1 MDIDPGNYVMLGV
14 SDSGYGIAE
23 ETLKHVFEPFFTTKE
38 VGKGTGMGLSMVH
51 GFAKQSGGSVTIK
64 SELGVGT
71 NIKLYLPRAAEQGD
85 ETHPGAAP
93 VNDAGHHELPRP
105 YRRGS
110 TPRPGHGGE
119 AFNARISSTDM
130 RASSPTD
137 E

>member
-93 VNDAGHHELPRP
+93 VNDAGTMNCRGLTAEV
-105 YRRGS
+105 RRRDPAMAGKRS
-110 TPRPGHGGE
+110 TPE
-119 AFNARISSTDM
+119 
-130 RASSPTD
+130 
-137 E
+137 